1 MRLEKYPQAAQ
12 IIQDNTYMDDI
23 IESTDNLLT
32 AQKITKDIENLISRG
47 GFQVKG
53 WIFSDNPRNQ
63 EKTTLPT
70 DPNTSTVKVLGIV
83 WNPVK
88 DYLIYFEVKLDFS
101 RKKHKLCTGMELKM
115 SQLPSEIPEQHLWST
130 QISGTFHRKSQYND
144 ASDMGEW
151 RQDRLRRSYSGGE

>member
-53 WIFSDNPRNQ
+53 WIFSDTSHEPREN
-63 EKTTLPT
+63 
-70 DPNTSTVKVLGIV
+70 
-83 WNPVK
+83 
-88 DYLIYFEVKLDFS
+88 DFA
-101 RKKHKLCTGMELKM
+101 H
-115 SQLPSEIPEQHLWST
+115 
-130 QISGTFHRKSQYND
+130 
-144 ASDMGEW
+144 
-151 RQDRLRRSYSGGE
+151 